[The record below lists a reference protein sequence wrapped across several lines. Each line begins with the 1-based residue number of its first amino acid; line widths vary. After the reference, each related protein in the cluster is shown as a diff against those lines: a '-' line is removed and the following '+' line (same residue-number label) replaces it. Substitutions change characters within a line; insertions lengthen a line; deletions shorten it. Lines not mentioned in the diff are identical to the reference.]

1 MLRIAKSV
9 WMFSKNTKWLVQG
22 GRIMRFQ
29 CEECLNNEY
38 IETVG
43 SGEDSK
49 GEFEDFECS
58 ECHHINRL
66 YNDVIDYL

>member
-1 MLRIAKSV
+1 
-9 WMFSKNTKWLVQG
+9 
-22 GRIMRFQ
+22 MRFQ